1 MSQRIIKPYDQ
12 IHEPF
17 ADRIPLDLALVC
29 KAIHTQFPELNNCGV
44 TPLLPGGWDNYTFR
58 VGNSLIARIPSAR
71 RYVSKVDKE
80 QNWLPLLAKELT
92 LEIPRIYKAGK
103 TCDAV
108 PWPFT
113 LFHWIDGEI
122 YQDDFNEEKL
132 CSELTSFLKELQ
144 EISVLDGPKPGAH
157 NFFRG
162 AEPSIYGEEVQECI
176 RDLELKLPDIA
187 LQDLWGRLTSIPC
200 EKSPMWL
207 HGDLNPANL
216 LHRNGSLCAVL
227 DFGGMAVGDP
237 ACDYSLAWT
246 SFSRGTRE
254 KFFRE
259 LSLDEGD
266 VLRSAAWAF
275 WKLLLNLRN
284 NPENQKLISVLET
297 IEKETGDCL

>member
-12 IHEPF
+12 IPEPF
-17 ADRIPLDLALVC
+17 ADRAPLDLALVC
-29 KAIHTQFPELNNCGV
+29 KAIHAQFPELGKCEV
-44 TPLLPGGWDNYTFR
+44 TPLLPGGWDNYSFR
-58 VGNSLIARIPSAR
+58 IGDSLIARIPSAK
-71 RYVSKVDKE
+71 RYVS
-80 QNWLPLLAKELT
+80 P
-92 LEIPRIYKAGK
+92 
-103 TCDAV
+103 
-108 PWPFT
+108 
-113 LFHWIDGEI
+113 
-122 YQDDFNEEKL
+122 
-132 CSELTSFLKELQ
+132 
-144 EISVLDGPKPGAH
+144 VLGGPKPGAH

-176 RDLELKLPDIA
+176 RALELKFPDIA
-187 LQDLWGRLTSIPC
+187 LQDLWDHLTGIPC
-200 EKSPMWL
+200 EKSPRWL

-246 SFSRGTRE
+246 SFSRRTRK

-275 WKLLLNLRN
+275 WKLLLNLHN
-284 NPENQKLISVLET
+284 DPENKKLIGVLET
-297 IEKETGDCL
+297 IEKETGDCF